1 MHKVWSMKDFLKK
14 QWISCISQILGLL
27 VIIGYVSGQH
37 YLHGPLVNPLAY
49 KIAEHEAP
57 AHYDFSYSVND
68 PHTGDVKSQ
77 SESRK
82 GDVLHGTYSLIDA
95 DGYLRTVD
103 YTSDAHNGFNAV
115 VKREPLGHKA
125 PGPAP
130 LKLLAPAPIIHAA
143 PLSLLHASP
152 KILSPAITHVS
163 VHGGTYAYSHWFE
176 GWRMHTPTLKEKKTL
191 SLTIMHWKQ

>member
-1 MHKVWSMKDFLKK
+1 MHKF
-14 QWISCISQILGLL
+14 LGLL
-27 VIIGYVSGQH
+27 VVIGYVSGQH
-37 YLHGPLVNPLAY
+37 YLHGPALVKPLAY
-49 KIAEHEAP
+49 KIAEPEAP
-57 AHYDFSYSVND
+57 AHYDFSYSVHD

-82 GDVLHGTYSLIDA
+82 GDVLHGSYSLIDA

-130 LKLLAPAPIIHAA
+130 VKLLAPGPIIHAA
-143 PLSLLHASP
+143 PLLHAAP
-152 KILSPAITHVS
+152 AKILSPAITHVS
-163 VHGGTYAYSHWFE
+163 VHAPAYAYSH
-176 GWRMHTPTLKEKKTL
+176 
-191 SLTIMHWKQ
+191 